1 MNDNVAPTAMPETTK
16 KKMPSP
22 IWLVPIFA
30 LLLAGAVAFN
40 AASERGPLVEI
51 RFKSAS
57 GIEAEKTHVRFK
69 DLVVGEV
76 ESVELSDD
84 LEEVI
89 VHARLEKSMASFL
102 GDTTQFWVVSA
113 RVTGTQV
120 SGLNTILSGS
130 YIEMN
135 RNGEPSRRK
144 REFLGLEVPPLTELG
159 TPGKRVTLN
168 SDRGGAL
175 SVGSLVYYRQLPAGR
190 IESRELSDDG
200 REITF
205 TAFIDAPYDKF
216 ISSETRFWNVSGFTV
231 EAGSDGFAVNVESMA
246 ALLSGGVAFG
256 PIDDRIG
263 DPVADGA
270 AFTLFPN
277 LNTAEESLF
286 SSGGEASYLYTVE
299 FSEAIGGLRSGAPIL
314 YEGITV
320 GRVVDVV
327 VDADPLSPG
336 PPRLYAVLR
345 IEPSRLTNDEIDDGT
360 FALIM
365 DRLVA
370 SGLRMQLG
378 VSNLLS
384 GALNVNMVVIP
395 DAELAAIDLEAKPYP
410 AFPTAPSEIAAIARD
425 VEDIIASLATL
436 PLEDLV
442 VSATSLLQE
451 TERLV
456 SSPSIAALP
465 QDVSELARTLTALT
479 AQAEGALLGLSPD
492 SELYLELTAATSE
505 LRDAATAIARLAERL
520 EQQPNAIITGRN

>member
-1 MNDNVAPTAMPETTK
+1 MTDNAAPMATPETTTRK
-16 KKMPSP
+16 TPSP
-22 IWLVPIFA
+22 IWLVPILA
-30 LLLAGAVAFN
+30 LLLAGTVAFN
-40 AASERGPLVEI
+40 AISERGPLVEI

-76 ESVELSDD
+76 ESVELSED
-84 LEEVI
+84 LEEVV

-120 SGLNTILSGS
+120 SGLNTLLSGS

-135 RNGEPSRRK
+135 RTGEPTRRK
-144 REFLGLEVPPLTELG
+144 REFDGLDSPPLTELG

-175 SVGSLVYYRQLPAGR
+175 SVGSLVYYKQLPAGR

-200 REITF
+200 REVTF
-205 TAFIDAPYDKF
+205 AAFIDAPFDKF
-216 ISSETRFWNVSGFTV
+216 ISSETRFWNVSGFAV
-231 EAGSDGFAVNVESMA
+231 EAGSDGLAVRVESMA

-270 AFTLFPN
+270 AFTLFPSRD
-277 LNTAEESLF
+277 TAEESLF
-286 SSGGEASYLYTVE
+286 SSGGQASYLYTVE
-299 FSEAIGGLRSGAPIL
+299 FSEAIGGLKSGAPIL

-327 VDADPLSPG
+327 VEADPRSSG

-345 IEPSRLTNDEIDDGT
+345 IEPSRLTSEEIDAET
-360 FALIM
+360 FAQIM

-378 VSNLLS
+378 VSSLLS
-384 GALNVNMVVIP
+384 GALNVNMVILP
-395 DAELAAIDLEAKPYP
+395 DAEPATIDLDAKPYP
-410 AFPTAPSEIAAIARD
+410 ALPAAPSEIAAIARE
-425 VEDIIASLATL
+425 VEDIIASLASL

-456 SSPSIAALP
+456 SSPSVAALP
-465 QDVSELARTLTALT
+465 QDMSELARTITALSM
-479 AQAEGALLGLSPD
+479 QAEGAVLGLSPD

-520 EQQPNAIITGRN
+520 EQQPNALITGRN